1 MEGHS
6 LAILR
11 ELHILF
17 ADDDAETADS
27 MARVLEAHFGR
38 VTVAGDGEEV
48 LARHARDPADVV
60 LLDINMPG
68 PDGLETARRL
78 RRADPDLPL
87 GVLSCLDGRDEL
99 LQAVPLGLADYLIK
113 PITTPALRGFLGRCV
128 EQLEQRGRLRHTF
141 AGGAVY
147 HPATGRVVGPD
158 GDEHTLTR
166 NEQRLLHLLLQRRG
180 QLVETA
186 TICRHLVDE
195 DGEEP
200 SLQGLR
206 NLVHRL
212 RGKIGR
218 EAITSRKDVGY
229 RLPPA

>member
-1 MEGHS
+1 
-6 LAILR
+6 
-11 ELHILF
+11 
-17 ADDDAETADS
+17 
-27 MARVLEAHFGR
+27 
-38 VTVAGDGEEV
+38 
-48 LARHARDPADVV
+48 VV

-68 PDGLETARRL
+68 PDGLEVARRL

-87 GVLSCLDGRDEL
+87 GILTCLDGRDEL
-99 LQAVPLGLADYLIK
+99 LQAIPLGLADFLIK

-128 EQLEQRGRLRHTF
+128 EQLEQRGRIRHTF

-147 HPATGRVVGPD
+147 HPATGRVIDPD
-158 GDEHTLTR
+158 GNEHTLTR
-166 NEQRLLHLLLQRRG
+166 NEQRLLQLLLQRRD

-186 TICRHLVDE
+186 AICRHLVDE
-195 DGEEP
+195 DNEEP

-229 RLPPA
+229 RLPSA